1 MTRTLL
7 TLIHFQSKQQKIC
20 GMSLLSI
27 AHNGL
32 GLCAVWDFKAQK
44 FSLAQMFNR
53 NPNVQFSTSAQIAQ
67 NPCYGQ
73 LLFGVS
79 NL

>member
-1 MTRTLL
+1 LRNNRCFENENKT
-7 TLIHFQSKQQKIC
+7 I
-20 GMSLLSI
+20 GG
-27 AHNGL
+27 NGL

-67 NPCYGQ
+67 NPCYK
-73 LLFGVS
+73 LAAV
-79 NL
+79 N